1 MQSFSFYLT
10 SHYLC
15 MANKGNKF
23 ENTWITRQARRL
35 QQQGVKQMM
44 FKGRVICSRGA
55 ERFIEILS
63 FIERKSMT
71 CLLRDIF
78 YDQNTK

>member
-1 MQSFSFYLT
+1 
-10 SHYLC
+10 
-15 MANKGNKF
+15 
-23 ENTWITRQARRL
+23 
-35 QQQGVKQMM
+35 M

-63 FIERKSMT
+63 FIERKSLSMT

-78 YDQNTK
+78 YDQNTE

>member
-1 MQSFSFYLT
+1 
-10 SHYLC
+10 
-15 MANKGNKF
+15 
-23 ENTWITRQARRL
+23 
-35 QQQGVKQMM
+35 MM
-44 FKGRVICSRGA
+44 FKGRVTCSRGA

>member
-1 MQSFSFYLT
+1 MRGLHAKHNAFN
-10 SHYLC
+10 
-15 MANKGNKF
+15 NKERNK
-23 ENTWITRQARRL
+23 
-35 QQQGVKQMM
+35 M

>member
-1 MQSFSFYLT
+1 
-10 SHYLC
+10 
-15 MANKGNKF
+15 
-23 ENTWITRQARRL
+23 
-35 QQQGVKQMM
+35 MM